1 MSKVILLIVVFKILV
16 VISLAYIA
24 SLLDMSCACGSR
36 VWTRD
41 RRGRFCAVCGE
52 PWGEQYSA
60 DAETV
65 SDSKPSL
72 FRERPDSDYPRSN
85 FALRVAQ
92 SHAPAA
98 FKEIVLCWIRPAIR
112 LPLTNL

>member
-1 MSKVILLIVVFKILV
+1 MSKVILLILVFKILV

-24 SLLDMSCACGSR
+24 SLLEMSCACGSR

-60 DAETV
+60 AAETV
-65 SDSKPSL
+65 SDSTPSPASRL
-72 FRERPDSDYPRSN
+72 LAESRTEFPRETG
-85 FALRVAQ
+85 L
-92 SHAPAA
+92 
-98 FKEIVLCWIRPAIR
+98 
-112 LPLTNL
+112 

>member
-1 MSKVILLIVVFKILV
+1 MSKLILLILVSKILV

-52 PWGEQYSA
+52 PWGGQYSA

-72 FRERPDSDYPRSN
+72 
-85 FALRVAQ
+85 
-92 SHAPAA
+92 PA
-98 FKEIVLCWIRPAIR
+98 R
-112 LPLTNL
+112 LLAESRTEFPKDVGL

>member
-1 MSKVILLIVVFKILV
+1 MSKVILLIVVFKVLV

-24 SLLDMSCACGSR
+24 SLLDTSCACGSR
-36 VWTRD
+36 VSTRD

-52 PWGEQYSA
+52 PWGEQYSP

-72 FRERPDSDYPRSN
+72 ASRLLAESRTEFR
-85 FALRVAQ
+85 
-92 SHAPAA
+92 
-98 FKEIVLCWIRPAIR
+98 KETEL
-112 LPLTNL
+112 

>member
-1 MSKVILLIVVFKILV
+1 MSKVILLILVFKILV

-52 PWGEQYSA
+52 PWGEQYRA

-65 SDSKPSL
+65 PDSKPSL
-72 FRERPDSDYPRSN
+72 ASRLLAESRTEVQREPGR
-85 FALRVAQ
+85 
-92 SHAPAA
+92 
-98 FKEIVLCWIRPAIR
+98 
-112 LPLTNL
+112 

>member
-1 MSKVILLIVVFKILV
+1 MSKVFLLIIIFKVLV
-16 VISLAYIA
+16 LISLAYIA
-24 SLLDMSCACGSR
+24 SLVDMSCVCGSR

-41 RRGRFCAVCGE
+41 RRGRFCVVCGE

-72 FRERPDSDYPRSN
+72 ASRVLAESRTEFPREPG
-85 FALRVAQ
+85 L
-92 SHAPAA
+92 
-98 FKEIVLCWIRPAIR
+98 
-112 LPLTNL
+112 

>member
-1 MSKVILLIVVFKILV
+1 MSKVILLILVFKILV

-72 FRERPDSDYPRSN
+72 ASRLLAESRTEVRREPGR
-85 FALRVAQ
+85 
-92 SHAPAA
+92 
-98 FKEIVLCWIRPAIR
+98 
-112 LPLTNL
+112 

>member
-1 MSKVILLIVVFKILV
+1 MSKVILLMLVFKILV
-16 VISLAYIA
+16 VISLTYIA
-24 SLLDMSCACGSR
+24 SLWDMSCACGSR

-41 RRGRFCAVCGE
+41 RRGRYCAVCGE

-72 FRERPDSDYPRSN
+72 TARMLAESRTEVRREPGR
-85 FALRVAQ
+85 
-92 SHAPAA
+92 
-98 FKEIVLCWIRPAIR
+98 
-112 LPLTNL
+112 

>member
-1 MSKVILLIVVFKILV
+1 MSKVILLILVFKILV

-65 SDSKPSL
+65 PDSKPSL
-72 FRERPDSDYPRSN
+72 ASRLLAESRTEVRREPGR
-85 FALRVAQ
+85 
-92 SHAPAA
+92 
-98 FKEIVLCWIRPAIR
+98 
-112 LPLTNL
+112 